1 MNEMTLRRAVYALDL
16 RPNTKFTLLGIMCF
30 VNWEAWSGPCS
41 AKDISKAMHMHES
54 SVRRALKDL
63 VALHLIRRT
72 AKKRSSAKGKVMHH
86 RAETQINVTLVMSRS
101 KIDSSDDSLTPS
113 HSATHTI
120 KDIQQRITTE
130 VTIDSH
136 SSEPDQ
142 ESKAEEGEVLVDE
155 GEYSEHVIDYARG
168 TGYTPERA
176 KEIMNNIQRKLEL
189 RRQREKSGKHNRPTT
204 AYNPK
209 PY

>member
-1 MNEMTLRRAVYALDL
+1 V
-16 RPNTKFTLLGIMCF
+16 RPPPL
-30 VNWEAWSGPCS
+30 
-41 AKDISKAMHMHES
+41 
-54 SVRRALKDL
+54 
-63 VALHLIRRT
+63 
-72 AKKRSSAKGKVMHH
+72 
-86 RAETQINVTLVMSRS
+86 
-101 KIDSSDDSLTPS
+101 S

-142 ESKAEEGEVLVDE
+142 ESKAEEGDE
-155 GEYSEHVIDYARG
+155 GEYSEGVIDYARG

-176 KEIMNNIQRKLEL
+176 KEIMDNIQRKLEI
-189 RRQREKSGKHNRPTT
+189 RRQREKSGNHNRPTT
-204 AYNPK
+204 AFNPK

>member
-1 MNEMTLRRAVYALDL
+1 V
-16 RPNTKFTLLGIMCF
+16 RPPPL
-30 VNWEAWSGPCS
+30 
-41 AKDISKAMHMHES
+41 
-54 SVRRALKDL
+54 
-63 VALHLIRRT
+63 
-72 AKKRSSAKGKVMHH
+72 
-86 RAETQINVTLVMSRS
+86 
-101 KIDSSDDSLTPS
+101 S

-130 VTIDSH
+130 VTIDGH

-155 GEYSEHVIDYARG
+155 GEYSEDVINYARG

-189 RRQREKSGKHNRPTT
+189 RRQREKSGNHNRPTT
-204 AYNPK
+204 AFNPK

>member
-30 VNWEAWSGPCS
+30 VNWETWSGPCS

-113 HSATHTI
+113 HSATTPLAHSDPPSSHI
-120 KDIQQRITTE
+120 ATTPSSHIA
-130 VTIDSH
+130 TTPPSH
-136 SSEPDQ
+136 S
-142 ESKAEEGEVLVDE
+142 A
-155 GEYSEHVIDYARG
+155 
-168 TGYTPERA
+168 TPPPLA
-176 KEIMNNIQRKLEL
+176 
-189 RRQREKSGKHNRPTT
+189 
-204 AYNPK
+204 
-209 PY
+209 

>member
-1 MNEMTLRRAVYALDL
+1 
-16 RPNTKFTLLGIMCF
+16 
-30 VNWEAWSGPCS
+30 
-41 AKDISKAMHMHES
+41 
-54 SVRRALKDL
+54 
-63 VALHLIRRT
+63 
-72 AKKRSSAKGKVMHH
+72 
-86 RAETQINVTLVMSRS
+86 
-101 KIDSSDDSLTPS
+101 
-113 HSATHTI
+113 
-120 KDIQQRITTE
+120 

-155 GEYSEHVIDYARG
+155 GEYSEDVIDYARG

-176 KEIMNNIQRKLEL
+176 KEIMDNIQRKLEL